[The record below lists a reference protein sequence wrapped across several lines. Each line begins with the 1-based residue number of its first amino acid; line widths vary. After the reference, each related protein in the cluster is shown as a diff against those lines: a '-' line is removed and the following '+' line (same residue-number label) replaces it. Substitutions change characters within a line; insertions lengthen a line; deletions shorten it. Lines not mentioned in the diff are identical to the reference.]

1 MNIVI
6 TGASKGIGFQTA
18 KILAS
23 KSENRIFAVA
33 RNVESLNNINNNITP
48 LAWDITQMPY
58 KPLVEEIKKWSGGKV
73 DVLINNAGIILNKK
87 FEEISPQEFDLQFSA
102 HVKSPFFLIQA
113 LLPLFSEGSHIVN
126 ISSMGGFQGSVK
138 FSGLSAYSSSKG
150 ALAVLTE
157 ALAEEL
163 SPKNISVNAICP
175 GAVQTTMLEK
185 AFPGLKAPLSDEEM
199 GGFLADFAL
208 NGHRFFNGKI
218 LPVSSS
224 TP

>member
-48 LAWDITQMPY
+48 LAWDITQMPN

-102 HVKSPFFLIQA
+102 HVKAPFFLIQA

-138 FSGLSAYSSSKG
+138 FPGLSAYSSSKG

-185 AFPGLKAPLSDEEM
+185 AFPGLKAHLSDEEM